1 LKTIGI
7 TAHID
12 RPLIKETTERIIR
25 WSEKNGLK
33 CRLTDNLAEEVNRKD
48 LQVGT
53 NDLWK
58 DCEAIVTLG
67 GDGSMLAS
75 ARAYGKHGVP
85 ILGINLGKLGF
96 LTQVAQNQIEESLL
110 RLKEDRF
117 KIEERMVME
126 ASIPNAASQVAL
138 NDVVVDH
145 GGAFRLAKIDLFS
158 NDEFVCPF
166 DADGLV
172 VSTPTGSTAYSLSV
186 GGPVI
191 HPAMEAMA
199 VSPISPHTLALRTII
214 FPAANVLTVRAGS
227 EDMLLRVAIDGQ
239 VAGELALGDEVAVR
253 TAGYKLKLVKFD
265 TKSYYE
271 VLRTKLNWGAR
282 PIYNT

>member
-7 TAHID
+7 TVHID

-33 CRLTDNLAEEVNRKD
+33 CHICADLANSTVK
-48 LQVGT
+48 
-53 NDLWK
+53 NDFSRAK
-58 DCEAIVTLG
+58 EDICRECEAIVTLG

-75 ARAYGKHGVP
+75 ARAFGKFGVP

-96 LTQVAQNQIEESLL
+96 LTEVAQNQVEEALT
-110 RLKEDRF
+110 RLKEDRYN
-117 KIEERMVME
+117 IDERMVLE
-126 ASIPNAASQVAL
+126 AMIPGHSGLVAL

-145 GGAFRLAKIDLFS
+145 GGAFKLTKIDLFS
-158 NDEFVCPF
+158 NDEFVCPY

-191 HPAMEAMA
+191 HPAIEAIA
-199 VSPISPHTLALRTII
+199 VSPISPHTLTLRTII
-214 FPAANVLTVRAGS
+214 FPPDVILTVRSGT
-227 EDMLLRVAIDGQ
+227 EEMKLRIAIDGQ
-239 VAGELALGDEVAVR
+239 VAGELELGQEISIR
-253 TAGYKLKLVKFD
+253 RAGYKLKLVKLEI
-265 TKSYYE
+265 KSYYE

-282 PIYNT
+282 PMYNS

>member
-7 TAHID
+7 TVHID

-33 CRLTDNLAEEVNRKD
+33 CKICLDLADTGGHGDASSVQEEAWRE
-48 LQVGT
+48 
-53 NDLWK
+53 
-58 DCEAIVTLG
+58 CEAIVTLG

-75 ARAYGKHGVP
+75 ARAFGKYGIP

-96 LTQVAQNQIEESLL
+96 LTEVTQQQVEEALT

-117 KIEERMVME
+117 KIEQRMVLE
-126 ASIPNAASQVAL
+126 ATVPGASGVVAL

-145 GGAFRLAKIDLFS
+145 GGAFKLAKIDLLC
-158 NDEFVCPF
+158 NDEFVCPY
-166 DADGLV
+166 DSDGLII
-172 VSTPTGSTAYSLSV
+172 STPTGSTAYSLSA
-186 GGPVI
+186 GGPVM
-191 HPAMEAMA
+191 HPAMEAIA
-199 VSPISPHTLALRTII
+199 VSPISPHTLTLRTII
-214 FPAANVLTVRAGS
+214 FPPESFLTVRSGTD
-227 EDMLLRVAIDGQ
+227 DMQLRVAIDGQ
-239 VAGELALGDEVAVR
+239 LAGELALGEEVSVR
-253 TAGYKLKLVKFD
+253 RADYKLKLIKFD

-282 PIYNT
+282 PMYNS